1 MGHWGTAEQQLPW
14 LVWKRHRVIQRMLWC
29 SAWYRVGSSV
39 SQKRNQKGQEAKCC
53 CSKAGNDIV
62 VAPIKPSM
70 SSAATQ
76 RPTKVICE
84 EQNPKA
90 AVWQE
95 RERTKWSNQTSWFL
109 EPSTYSENILEI
121 KEVIGQYSI
130 NPSVVLTNVYMCL
143 CVCRY
148 MYERMPVWAQAQ
160 SDR

>member
-95 RERTKWSNQTSWFL
+95 REKNKVKQPNFLIPRSFNVQWKHTGNKRSYRTTQHKPICGFNKRVHVF
-109 EPSTYSENILEI
+109 
-121 KEVIGQYSI
+121 
-130 NPSVVLTNVYMCL
+130 MCL
-143 CVCRY
+143 QVY
-148 MYERMPVWAQAQ
+148 VWENAGV
-160 SDR
+160 STGTIR